1 MSAINTSE
9 RLFDLVRFM
18 RSELHQSNLVNDE
31 EYAWLS
37 VGSAMAN
44 SPKGGS
50 PSVQRLEEYDDM
62 RAELTALR
70 AALSKIAAWSGDYI
84 DHRGHIGKPNPREI
98 AETALAPRR
107 LTAR

>member
-18 RSELHQSNLVNDE
+18 RSELHQADLITDE

-37 VGSAMAN
+37 GGAAMAN

-50 PSVQRLEEYDDM
+50 PSVQRLEEYDD
-62 RAELTALR
+62 LR
-70 AALSKIAAWSGDYI
+70 AANERLKSELAEAKAALAQINGAL
-84 DHRGHIGKPNPREI
+84 GI
-98 AETALAPRR
+98 AEAIKP
-107 LTAR
+107 